1 MDILNLKTTAI
12 ETMETEDALRF
23 IGVLLD
29 KFPKAWRVYTNSYI
43 TYTPKSE
50 EKMLKIE
57 LIIQVFHSNSADS
70 EQTRY
75 KLILYRAKNYSCCNG
90 INTVEL
96 KEEAFNDELK
106 FHNRFNN
113 LM

>member
-57 LIIQVFHSNSADS
+57 LIIQVFSSSSADS